1 MECNC
6 CSCCIKQWIRLV
18 WLIHLT
24 TQRYNGYISSLLS
37 HCFFRISPGS
47 ANYLTGVRL
56 LNPVNTSMF
65 TLSYHIINCKNSSS
79 TYQVKVLWST
89 PKVSKKIIISFSSHE
104 NNFLWH
110 NLLMRAQCKSVL
122 GLGLLVF
129 NNGLNKLTWDLEKTV
144 NTLLQQKNCD
154 SKVICEYIFTLN
166 PNLKH
171 TTMTIINWQT
181 LLRKECLTCFWYES

>member
-1 MECNC
+1 MTDTPDYTE
-6 CSCCIKQWIRLV
+6 IQRL
-18 WLIHLT
+18 H
-24 TQRYNGYISSLLS
+24 SSLLS

-129 NNGLNKLTWDLEKTV
+129 NTGLNKLTWDLEKQWIRFY
-144 NTLLQQKNCD
+144 NKKIAIQKLYA
-154 SKVICEYIFTLN
+154 STFS
-166 PNLKH
+166 H
-171 TTMTIINWQT
+171 
-181 LLRKECLTCFWYES
+181 